1 MSGLLLYVRTCCGRT
16 LPIDL
21 PPDATWGDLEGAALQ
36 AGCGGFLTYG
46 GAEHST
52 EALLSDIG
60 VGQESAV
67 HEVTKRQ
74 CWTELG
80 TGIVRYDIGRASTA
94 PVRRVRVEPS
104 SEHGFTVCLGRAI
117 PPGGAS
123 AWRVRLL
130 LLQFVPCPTG
140 RVARVLR
147 ATGITASDDVASFD
161 SSGRVACEDCIDK
174 SGGITSTLSTTCHQ
188 GPAIERCH
196 LRVGTELCFVL
207 QDRTLYIGQT
217 QEDKSRPED
226 VRWLCAH
233 SGIDVP
239 VRPYFS
245 FRCGSC
251 DVVRICGGEGLLVP
265 LEWREHI
272 ESTL

>member
-94 PVRRVRVEPS
+94 PVRRVRALASKQRE
-104 SEHGFTVCLGRAI
+104 GRVCLGRTI

-123 AWRVRLL
+123 AWRIKMFLVEGRRESANRS
-130 LLQFVPCPTG
+130 TG
-140 RVARVLR
+140 V
-147 ATGITASDDVASFD
+147 TASEDLECTGSVPSDSVAF
-161 SSGRVACEDCIDK
+161 CEGKI
-174 SGGITSTLSTTCHQ
+174 STKLGTKYHPGPDHTCQ
-188 GPAIERCH
+188 WRSD
-196 LRVGTELCFVL
+196 TMLCFVL
-207 QDRTLYIGQT
+207 QERTLYIGQKL
-217 QEDKSRPED
+217 EERE

-245 FRCGSC
+245 FCRWCT
-251 DVVRICGGEGLLVP
+251 DVVKIVGGEDLVVP
-265 LEWREHI
+265 QNWREEV
-272 ESTL
+272 ESAP